1 MNYIGNIFRPPSEA
15 ESLILQV
22 TVGCSHNKCTFCGNY
37 HGEKFDIKKMDVIK
51 KDIDEAARYQHL
63 FDKVFLADGDALI
76 LPMAMLL
83 EILAYIR
90 EKCPNTRRV
99 GIYANTKSILR
110 KTADELGQLREA
122 GIGILYHGVES
133 GSDEV
138 LRRVKKG
145 CTAEE
150 TVKAANLVT
159 QSGILLSQMVLLGIG
174 GVELSEEH
182 AAATGKILSAMSPD
196 YAAALTVMVL
206 PETELGQDAAA
217 GRFVLPDK
225 FALIR
230 ELQII
235 IENMRVSR
243 DCFFTSNHAS
253 NYLPIRAHF
262 PRQQAEVLSMIAQV
276 LARGQEDALRPEALR
291 AL

>member
-1 MNYIGNIFRPPSEA
+1 MP
-15 ESLILQV
+15 
-22 TVGCSHNKCTFCGNY
+22 T
-37 HGEKFDIKKMDVIK
+37 EK
-51 KDIDEAARYQHL
+51 
-63 FDKVFLADGDALI
+63 
-76 LPMAMLL
+76 LL

-90 EKCPNTRRV
+90 QKCPNTKRV
-99 GIYANTKSILR
+99 GIYGNTKSILR
-110 KTADELGQLREA
+110 KTPDELTRLKEA

-133 GSDEV
+133 GSAEV

-145 CTAEE
+145 CTVDEMIQ
-150 TVKAANLVT
+150 AAHLIT
-159 QSGILLSQMVLLGIG
+159 QSGMLLSQMVLLGIG

-182 AAATGKILSAMSPD
+182 AEATGKILSAMSPD

-206 PETELGQDAAA
+206 PETELGRDAAA

-225 FALIR
+225 FSLIR
-230 ELQII
+230 ELQVI
-235 IENMRVSR
+235 IENMRVTR

-262 PRQQAEVLSMIAQV
+262 PRQQDEVLSLIAGV
-276 LARGQEDALRPEALR
+276 LANRRADELRPDAFR